1 MQLAMSG
8 LFLEVPEKKSLSK
21 RVVLTERDFE
31 ILEFILDMKF
41 VSLED
46 VFFKFFRI
54 KHGQEEAKNDLWARK
69 RLCQLE
75 QAKFLRSVRSFSEST
90 RYYTATFK
98 AYYALSNSK
107 PGLQVTKP
115 CGGIDQRTFAH
126 DKAVLKS
133 RLHLESIEKVSSWLS
148 DRKLKCS
155 SELTGGLSTV
165 YVPDAIYTTLAG
177 TRVAFEFEIA
187 VKAKSRYQDK
197 IKKYIQ
203 LMRSTSAQHKICDRV
218 QFVCAKGSVAKFLV
232 KETRIYGELF
242 EILTVVEFFAT
253 KAMV

>member
-8 LFLEVPEKKSLSK
+8 LFLEVPEKKSPSK
-21 RVVLTERDFE
+21 RIVLTERDFE

-54 KHGQEEAKNDLWARK
+54 KQGQEEAKNDLWARK
-69 RLCQLE
+69 RLLQLE

-98 AYYALSNSK
+98 AYYALSNGK
-107 PGLQVTKP
+107 PGAQITKP
-115 CGGIDQRTFAH
+115 CGGIDQRTFVH
-126 DKAVLKS
+126 DKAVLKA
-133 RLHLESIEKVSSWLS
+133 RLHLEAVEKVSSWLS

-165 YVPDAIYTTLAG
+165 YVPDAIYKTLAG
-177 TRVAFEFEIA
+177 ARVAFELEIA

-197 IKKYIQ
+197 IKKYVH
-203 LMRSTSAQHKICDRV
+203 LMRSTNVQHKICDRV
-218 QFVCAKGSVAKFLV
+218 QFACAKDTVAKFLI

-242 EILTVVEFFAT
+242 EVLTVDDFFAK